1 MSKENKKIPDFS
13 TFQEAREFWEKHSL
27 ADFAGELEEAK
38 EVKFIRKGN
47 LVVSLKLEEDDE
59 NRLRQLAKK
68 RGVKYSDLITSWV
81 KEHLRE
87 S

>member
-1 MSKENKKIPDFS
+1 MSKENKIPDFT
-13 TFQEAREFWEKHSL
+13 TFQEAREFWEKNSL

-38 EVKFIRKGN
+38 EVKFVRKGN
-47 LVVSLKLEEDDE
+47 FVVSLKLEKDDE
-59 NRLRQLAKK
+59 KRLRQLAKK
-68 RGVKYSDLITSWV
+68 KGVKYSELITSWV